1 MRILMLSHSPNDPD
15 GGASRIYHVLSEG
28 LAARGHDVEVRHQED
43 YGLPAGKLP
52 RLVVERAVLPQWIS
66 RAARAARPED
76 HDVVM
81 ASGGTMY
88 PLFRRLRAA
97 GGPRP
102 LLVSHAHG
110 MSVYDR
116 IVNLGESRLG
126 HFPASVAY
134 RAVSA
139 PFSDW
144 WEYRGV
150 AAADVTVVQNLRDLD
165 QLRTRGTIEHIA
177 PAVHPELLAGSA
189 TITPLDER
197 VPGQVLWFG
206 TWESRKG
213 AWYVPRAFRLLREA
227 FPAARLVIGG
237 TGRSHAELA
246 AHFDPAD
253 RDALTVLPRVTRA
266 EQMRL
271 MNESQVFLFPSL
283 SEGFGLALP
292 EAMSFGLAAVTS
304 PVGFAA
310 DHLTDGVDARVVPA
324 TGEHIGAALVQLVTD
339 DDLRRRI
346 ASRGRDTAR
355 SFTPEQMV
363 DGYDRLFTRYAG
375 RPVDAL

>member
-1 MRILMLSHSPNDPD
+1 MRILLLSHSPNDPD
-15 GGASRIYHVLSEG
+15 GGASRIYHVLSAG
-28 LAARGHDVEVRHQED
+28 LRARGHDVEVRHQED
-43 YGLPAGKLP
+43 YGLPAGRLP
-52 RLVVERAVLPQWIS
+52 RLLVERVALPQWIS
-66 RAARAARPED
+66 RSARSALPEE

-81 ASGGTMY
+81 ASGGTTY
-88 PLFRRLRAA
+88 PLFRRLRTA
-97 GGPRP
+97 GGRRP

-116 IVNLGESRLG
+116 IANLGEARLG
-126 HFPASVAY
+126 HFPASAAY
-134 RAVSA
+134 RAASA

-165 QLRTRGTIEHIA
+165 QLRSRGTVVHVPA
-177 PAVHPELLAGSA
+177 AVHPELLAGSA
-189 TITPLDER
+189 VITPLDQR

-213 AWYVPRAFRLLREA
+213 AWYVPRAFRRLREA
-227 FPAARLVIGG
+227 VPAARLVIGG
-237 TGRSHAELA
+237 TGRSHADLA
-246 AHFDPAD
+246 AHFDPPD
-253 RDALTVLPRVTRA
+253 RDAITVLPRVSRA
-266 EQMRL
+266 EQMQL
-271 MNESQVFLFPSL
+271 MNQSQVFLFPSL

-324 TGEHIGAALVQLVTD
+324 TAEHLGAALVQLVTD
-339 DDLRRRI
+339 DDVRVRI
-346 ASRGRDTAR
+346 GTRGRETAR
-355 SFTPEQMV
+355 AFTPDRMV
-363 DGYDRLFTRYAG
+363 DGYDRLFREHAG
-375 RPVDAL
+375 SRVTV

>member
-1 MRILMLSHSPNDPD
+1 MRILLLSHSPNDPD

-28 LAARGHDVEVRHQED
+28 LRARGHDVEVRHQED
-43 YGLPAGKLP
+43 YGLPDGRLP
-52 RLVVERAVLPQWIS
+52 RLVVERVALPQWIS
-66 RAARAARPED
+66 RAARGARPQD

-97 GGPRP
+97 GAPRP

-110 MSVYDR
+110 MSAYDR
-116 IVNLGESRLG
+116 IANLGEAQLG
-126 HFPASVAY
+126 HFPVSVAY
-134 RAVSA
+134 RAATA
-139 PFSDW
+139 PFSDR

-150 AAADVTVVQNLRDLD
+150 AAADLTVVQNLRDLD
-165 QLRTRGTIEHIA
+165 QLHSRGTIVHIPA
-177 PAVHPELLAGSA
+177 AVHPDLLAGSA
-189 TITPLDER
+189 EITPLDQR

-213 AWYVPRAFRLLREA
+213 AWYVPRAFRLLRQA

-237 TGRSHAELA
+237 TGKSLAELA

-324 TGEHIGAALVQLVTD
+324 TAEHLGAALVQLVTD
-339 DDLRRRI
+339 GDARLRI
-346 ASRGRDTAR
+346 AGRGRETAR
-355 SFTPEQMV
+355 AFTPDRMT
-363 DGYDRLFTRYAG
+363 DAYDRLFREHVAT
-375 RPVDAL
+375 PVTA